1 MMLADVEHG
10 KVVGVAAVI
19 YCCLMD
25 KVDASRGLWSVEFLW
40 ERDEQSAQT
49 VGAGDWA
56 NWAPLHTLTNR
67 NARSP
72 FVSYKRMLV
81 LVAIA
86 SMAAPE
92 LLLGSFFHSSKN
104 ETLEFARR
112 EFGVA
117 RGT

>member
-1 MMLADVEHG
+1 MLLGDVEDG

-25 KVDASRGLWSVEFLW
+25 KADASRSLWSVEFLW
-40 ERDEQSAQT
+40 ERNEQSVRT

-67 NARSP
+67 KARSP
-72 FVSYKRMLV
+72 FVSYKRILV

-86 SMAAPE
+86 SMAAPQ
-92 LLLGSFFHSSKN
+92 LLSESFFHSSKN
-104 ETLEFARR
+104 ETLELARR

>member
-1 MMLADVEHG
+1 MGA
-10 KVVGVAAVI
+10 AAVI
-19 YCCLMD
+19 YGCLMD
-25 KVDASRGLWSVEFLW
+25 KVDAPRRLWGVEFLW
-40 ERDEQSAQT
+40 ERDEQSART
-49 VGAGDWA
+49 RDWA
-56 NWAPLHTLTNR
+56 NWAPLLTLTNR

-86 SMAAPE
+86 SMAAPQLPLE
-92 LLLGSFFHSSKN
+92 SFFHSSKN
-104 ETLEFARR
+104 ETLELARR